1 MAGSLRVRQRGN
13 KMKSISIAELKKLKV
28 QEIKASLPCEIT
40 ADGEV
45 IAELGI
51 RGKLSTKC
59 PNCGLVYDAQKPT
72 DAPYFFSIKH

>member
-1 MAGSLRVRQRGN
+1 
-13 KMKSISIAELKKLKV
+13 MKQMTIVEFRKLKV
-28 QEIKASLPCEIT
+28 PEIKANLPCEIT

-59 PNCGLVYDAQKPT
+59 PNCGLVYDVQKPT
-72 DAPYFFSIKH
+72 DAPYFFSIQH